1 MTPAVYTIRS
11 LRANLR
17 AAIAAARESGAPA
30 IIAERG
36 ERPVAVLVDYASW
49 AAQHGESSDVDAVVV
64 VDADLAAAPQRATSQ
79 CKTRPSEE
87 RAQPSQGAA
96 PSLSAGWGA
105 ESAPPRPGSDGQS
118 SIPAGW
124 RAEKSGWG
132 I

>member
-17 AAIAAARESGAPA
+17 AAIAAARESGAPV

-49 AAQHGESSDVDAVVV
+49 AAQRGESSDVDAAVVL
-64 VDADLAAAPQRATSQ
+64 DADLVATPQRATSQ
-79 CKTRPSEE
+79 RKTRPTEE

-105 ESAPPRPGSDGQS
+105 ESAPPHPGSDGQA

-124 RAEKSGWG
+124 RAETSGWG